1 MVKVNSLDEVLKVNE
16 FVVVEFTGPNC
27 AACKQMKKILEKLE
41 GMYDDIAFCEV
52 DVEESPAV
60 ASQFYVMSV
69 PMTLILV
76 NGIVFDQIEG
86 AVGMSKIEDRL
97 LALRRMS

>member
-1 MVKVNSLDEVLKVNE
+1 MLKINNLDEVLKANE

-27 AACKQMKKILEKLE
+27 AACKQMKKMLEKLE
-41 GMYDDIAFCEV
+41 GIYEDIAFCEV
-52 DVEESPAV
+52 DVEESPSI

-69 PMTLILV
+69 PMTFILV
-76 NGIVFDQIEG
+76 NGIIFDQIEG

-97 LALRRMS
+97 LALRSMS

>member
-27 AACKQMKKILEKLE
+27 SACKQMKKILEKLE

-52 DVEESPAV
+52 DVEESPST